1 MFSLSLKLI
10 KGEESPKYLVRSVML
25 GLLLKKKRNVV
36 GARNKLS
43 KMHKSKRR
51 RLILNP
57 ASTNEFLSL
66 ELSGVGNRR
75 TVRELVEIVQA
86 EGPKIVFLSETWS
99 SRKHMEKVK
108 RELDFDGLFIVP
120 SDGKGGG
127 LALLWKLEVAV
138 WVDSFSKFHID
149 AIVNGGG

>member
-1 MFSLSLKLI
+1 MNSLAWNCQ
-10 KGEESPKYLVRSVML
+10 GLV
-25 GLLLKKKRNVV
+25 
-36 GARNKLS
+36 
-43 KMHKSKRR
+43 
-51 RLILNP
+51 
-57 ASTNEFLSL
+57 
-66 ELSGVGNRR
+66 NRQ

-127 LALLWKLEVAV
+127 LALLWKSEVAV
-138 WVDSFSKFHID
+138 WVDSFLKFHID
-149 AIVNGGG
+149 AIVIGGG